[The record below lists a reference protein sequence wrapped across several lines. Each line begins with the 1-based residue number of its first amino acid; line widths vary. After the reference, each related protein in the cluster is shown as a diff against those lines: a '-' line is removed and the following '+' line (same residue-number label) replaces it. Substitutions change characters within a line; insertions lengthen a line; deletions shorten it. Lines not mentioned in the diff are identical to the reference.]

1 MRLEDVL
8 GLDLRPRALREAVP
22 PLRIGM
28 VGLGRFVNNS
38 VLPAYRARGYQVVA
52 AADPD
57 AGARDRIAR
66 SFGVDRLY
74 ADYREMLDV
83 ERLDIVDL
91 NLRWDQGMSA
101 KRVEL
106 VNEIADRGV
115 NVHIAKPLADTY
127 EHAVAI
133 VKAARDGGVK
143 LAVNQNSRYAPTY
156 FAAGELVRRGVIGPL
171 LAAGIQW
178 DAARGQQHRPDFDV
192 VHDVTVHQVDI
203 VLSWF
208 DREPIAVFAD
218 QTRRTEIGSVVAATL
233 MFDDGS
239 NATIRDDFAS
249 ELRRSWPITLVGE
262 AGSLD
267 GTDDIEIPES
277 GQPRMERGYL
287 RLGFHERPGLSID
300 LPLGYRY
307 APESFAASMGDL
319 MLAIDHDDEPWA
331 NGENVLR
338 TLRTLFAIEQSIAE
352 RREVAPATIGSSGDD
367 RRMSPYPGL
376 DLR

>member
-8 GLDLRPRALREAVP
+8 ALDLRPRALREEIAP
-22 PLRIGM
+22 HRIGM
-28 VGLGRFVNNS
+28 VGLGRFVNNN

-57 AGARDRIAR
+57 PAARERISSA
-66 SFGVDRLY
+66 FGIEAVY
-74 ADYREMLDV
+74 EDYREMLDA
-83 ERLDIVDL
+83 ERLDIADV
-91 NLRWDQGMSA
+91 NLRWDRGMSA
-101 KRVEL
+101 ERVDA
-106 VNEIADRGV
+106 VKEIAGRGV
-115 NVHIAKPLADTY
+115 NVHLAKPLADTY
-127 EHAVAI
+127 ANAVAI
-133 VKAARDGGVK
+133 VDAARNGGVK

-156 FAAGELVRRGVIGPL
+156 FAAGELIRQGVIGPM

-178 DAARGQQHRPDFDV
+178 DAARGLQHRPDFDA

-208 DREPIAVFAD
+208 DREPISVFAD
-218 QTRRTEIGSVVAATL
+218 QTRRTMIGSVVAATL

-249 ELRRSWPITLVGE
+249 ELRRSWPITIVGE
-262 AGSLD
+262 TGSLD
-267 GTDDIEIPES
+267 GTDDIEIPEP

-287 RLGFHERPGLSID
+287 RLGFHDRPGVSID
-300 LPLGYRY
+300 LPLAYRY
-307 APESFAASMGDL
+307 APESFASSMGDL

-338 TLRTLFAIEQSIAE
+338 TMRTLFAIEQSIAE
-352 RREVAPATIGSSGDD
+352 HRAVSPASIAA
-367 RRMSPYPGL
+367 
-376 DLR
+376 

>member
-8 GLDLRPRALREAVP
+8 ALDLRPRALREEVP
-22 PLRIGM
+22 TKRIGM
-28 VGLGRFVNNS
+28 LGLGRFVNNN
-38 VLPAYRARGYQVVA
+38 VLPAYRARGFQVVA

-57 AGARDRIAR
+57 PAARDRIAR
-66 SFGVDRLY
+66 SFGIDRVY
-74 ADYREMLDV
+74 PDYREMLDV
-83 ERLDIVDL
+83 EALDIVDV
-91 NLRWDQGMSA
+91 NLRWDRGMSA
-101 KRVEL
+101 ERVAA
-106 VNEIADRGV
+106 VKEIASRGI
-115 NVHIAKPLADTY
+115 NVHLAKPLADTY
-127 EHAVAI
+127 ANAVAI
-133 VKAARDGGVK
+133 VRAARDGGVK

-156 FAAGELVRRGVIGPL
+156 FAAGELIRRGVIGPL

-178 DAARGQQHRPDFDV
+178 DAARGLQHRPDFDA

-208 DREPIAVFAD
+208 DREPISVFAD

-233 MFDDGS
+233 LFDDGS

-249 ELRRSWPITLVGE
+249 ELRRSWPITIVGE

-267 GTDDIEIPES
+267 GTDDIEIPEP

-287 RLGFHERPGLSID
+287 RLGFHERPGVSID
-300 LPLGYRY
+300 LPLAYRY

-319 MLAIDHDDEPWA
+319 ILAIEHDDEPWA

-338 TLRTLFAIEQSIAE
+338 TMRSLFAIEQSIAE
-352 RREVAPATIGSSGDD
+352 HRAVAPASIVA
-367 RRMSPYPGL
+367 
-376 DLR
+376 

>member
-8 GLDLRPRALREAVP
+8 ALDLRPRALREEIAP
-22 PLRIGM
+22 HRIGL
-28 VGLGRFVNNS
+28 VGLGRFVNNN

-57 AGARDRIAR
+57 PAARERVARTFGIDR
-66 SFGVDRLY
+66 VY

-83 ERLDIVDL
+83 ERLEIADV
-91 NLRWDQGMSA
+91 NLRWDRGMSA
-101 KRVEL
+101 ARVEA
-106 VNEIADRGV
+106 VTEIAGHGV

-127 EHAVAI
+127 AHAVAI
-133 VKAARDGGVK
+133 VDAARQGGVK

-156 FAAGELVRRGVIGPL
+156 FAARELIRRGVIGPL

-178 DAARGQQHRPDFDV
+178 DAARGLQHRPDFDV

-208 DREPIAVFAD
+208 DREPVSVFAD
-218 QTRRTEIGSVVAATL
+218 QTRRTAIGSVVAATL
-233 MFDDGS
+233 VFDDGS

-249 ELRRSWPITLVGE
+249 ELRRSWPITIVGE
-262 AGSLD
+262 TGSLD
-267 GTDDIEIPES
+267 GTDDIEIPEP
-277 GQPRMERGYL
+277 GQPRMQRGYL
-287 RLGFHERPGLSID
+287 RLGLHDRPGMSVD
-300 LPLGYRY
+300 VPLAYRY

-338 TLRTLFAIEQSIAE
+338 TMRTLLAIERSIVDH
-352 RREVAPATIGSSGDD
+352 RPVAPSAVAGTSQT
-367 RRMSPYPGL
+367 PGT
-376 DLR
+376 DPR